1 MSKRIATNMASEF
14 YIASVLW
21 RLGFDVTI
29 TLGHTK
35 EIDIIAKRKDGKLI
49 TIDVKAVRNPPFLLQ
64 KNEELFKKKN
74 HFLIFVY
81 YGDKFSKIDE
91 NPRIFIVPSTE
102 LSKVVRSITN
112 PKFSNRWETK
122 PSYLKDY
129 ENRWDLILKN
139 DNSDYK
145 IKES

>member
-1 MSKRIATNMASEF
+1 MSKGIATNMASEF
-14 YIASVLW
+14 YVASLLW

-29 TLGHTK
+29 TLGHIK

-64 KNEELFKKKN
+64 KNERLLKKKD

-81 YGDKFSKIDE
+81 YGNKFSKIKE
-91 NPRIFIVPSTE
+91 NPRIFVVPSTE
-102 LSKVVRSITN
+102 LNKVVRPIPN
-112 PKFSNRWETK
+112 PKFSDRWETK

-129 ENRWDLILKN
+129 EDRWDLIMK
-139 DNSDYK
+139 
-145 IKES
+145 